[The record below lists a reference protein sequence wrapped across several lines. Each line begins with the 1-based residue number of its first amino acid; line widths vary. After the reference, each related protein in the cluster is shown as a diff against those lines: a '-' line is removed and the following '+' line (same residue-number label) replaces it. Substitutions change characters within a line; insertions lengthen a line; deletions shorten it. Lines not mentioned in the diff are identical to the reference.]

1 MVVYEKVKILQC
13 KILVVNNEQ
22 KKIVKKKIS
31 TLTPLL
37 LSNDFFIKDE
47 FFSYSPSVQ

>member
-22 KKIVKKKIS
+22 KKIVKKKS

>member
-1 MVVYEKVKILQC
+1 MQNISC
-13 KILVVNNEQ
+13 EQ
-22 KKIVKKKIS
+22 RTKKIVKKKIS